1 MGKPAARMGD
11 MTVHGGVIM
20 TGFPTVMI
28 GKKPAARVGDMHVC
42 PMLNP
47 GVPPP
52 PHVGMAI
59 LPPGV
64 PTVLI
69 GKQPA
74 ACVGDMVACAGP
86 PDSIAPPGCP
96 TVFIGMGGGG
106 GAGAGFGMGGSA
118 SGSTSAPVGTDGS
131 GEGTGQRDTDTDE
144 DEIDYHSL
152 YVDFKDQGGYPI
164 SGLGYKVDTAD
175 GRNVAGV
182 LTGFIDIA
190 LDSAGDSKIQ
200 LIGVKKI
207 KWSEKKIKLGSDV
220 KLQVETVGIDSGTK
234 AILKIFVRNQLGT
247 PQAVKEIETEVSGDK
262 IEESWTTEI
271 SDELVKAQLEAADRG
286 VYSTPYHYFS
296 VTVDGFT
303 ARSDLLLITD
313 DIKVS
318 LVEEEDQPVSDAQYM
333 VLLPNGEIR
342 KGTLD
347 GSGQA
352 EEKDVPAGVVLVQF
366 PSIPFQDE

>member
-11 MTVHGGVIM
+11 MTMHGGTIM

-28 GKKPAARVGDMHVC
+28 GKKPAARVGDSHVC

-47 GVPPP
+47 GTPPP
-52 PHVGMAI
+52 PHVGMVI

-86 PDSIAPPGCP
+86 PDTIAPPGCP
-96 TVFIGMGGGG
+96 TVFIGAGGGG
-106 GAGAGFGMGGSA
+106 GAGAGFGMAGSA
-118 SGSTSAPVGTDGS
+118 SGSTSAPVGTEGS
-131 GEGTGQRDTDTDE
+131 GEGTGQSDTDSDD

-152 YVDFKDQGGYPI
+152 YVDFKDKGGYPI
-164 SGLGYKVDTAD
+164 SGMGYKVDTAD

-190 LDSAGDSKIQ
+190 LDNAGDSKIE
-200 LIGVKKI
+200 LIGVTRI
-207 KWSEKKIKLGSDV
+207 KWSEKKVKIGSDV

-234 AILKIFVRNQLGT
+234 AVLKIFVRNQLGS
-247 PQAVKEIETEVSGDK
+247 PQAVKEIESKVQGDK

-271 SDELVKAQLEAADRG
+271 SDELVKTQRQAVDKG
-286 VYSTPYHYFS
+286 VFSTPYHYFT
-296 VTVDGFT
+296 VAVDGFN
-303 ARSDLLLITD
+303 ARSGLLLITD
-313 DIKVS
+313 DVKIR
-318 LVEEEDQPVSDAQYM
+318 LLDEEDQPVPDAQYL

-342 KGTLD
+342 QGTLSN
-347 GSGQA
+347 GEA
-352 EEKDVPAGVVLVQF
+352 EEKDMPAGVVMVQF
-366 PSIPFQDE
+366 PSIPLQDE